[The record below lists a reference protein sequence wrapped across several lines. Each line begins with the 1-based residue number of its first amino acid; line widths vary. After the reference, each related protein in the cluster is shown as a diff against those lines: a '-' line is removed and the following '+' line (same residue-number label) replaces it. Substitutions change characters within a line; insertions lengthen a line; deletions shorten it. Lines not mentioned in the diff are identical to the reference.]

1 MLMLVYAY
9 FGMLITDEDDM
20 MDKGDDEDVRMRT
33 RT

>member
-1 MLMLVYAY
+1 MLIWVYAY
-9 FGMLITDEDDM
+9 VGMLITDEDDM